1 MNKKTKKAII
11 FIGLTLSL
19 SYLLVFIYFSLGGKW
34 IMPGSLIIATTY
46 MFIPMLAAIIVQK
59 VMYKESIKEP
69 LGISFKLNRWFFI
82 AWLLPIIIA
91 FMALGISLFL
101 PTVEYS
107 PELAGFYENL
117 ESTLSPE
124 QIEKMKAQAAAFPV
138 HPLWIAVL
146 QALIAGITIN
156 AVAGFGEELGWRGLL
171 QKELAHLGF
180 WKSSICI
187 GLIWGLWHAPLIL
200 QGHNYPSHPQIGV
213 IMMVI
218 FILLLSPILS
228 YIRLKAKSVIAAAI
242 LHGSLNATFGIP
254 LMVIK
259 GGNDLTVG
267 ITGLAGFV
275 ALALANLG
283 LLIYDRYF
291 SLEKIMNNKSVKI

>member
-1 MNKKTKKAII
+1 
-11 FIGLTLSL
+11 
-19 SYLLVFIYFSLGGKW
+19 
-34 IMPGSLIIATTY
+34 
-46 MFIPMLAAIIVQK
+46 
-59 VMYKESIKEP
+59 
-69 LGISFKLNRWFFI
+69 
-82 AWLLPIIIA
+82 
-91 FMALGISLFL
+91 
-101 PTVEYS
+101 
-107 PELAGFYENL
+107 
-117 ESTLSPE
+117 
-124 QIEKMKAQAAAFPV
+124 
-138 HPLWIAVL
+138 
-146 QALIAGITIN
+146 
-156 AVAGFGEELGWRGLL
+156 
-171 QKELAHLGF
+171 
-180 WKSSICI
+180 KSSICI